1 MKTFIKQL
9 GWFTL
14 LLTLPALVLG
24 TTGVLYLGFGLA
36 RAHQLVEALLR
47 WPLGKLLLSPA
58 VVFGG
63 LALVIA
69 WNAPRACRL
78 SADIYDGQ
86 LIVAASLK
94 LVRAHLVPLA
104 LALLLLVLL
113 LTYTVL
119 EKV

>member
-1 MKTFIKQL
+1 MRTFIKQV
-9 GWFTL
+9 GWFSL
-14 LLTLPALVLG
+14 LLTLPALVLC
-24 TTGVLYLGFGLA
+24 TTGVLHLGFGLA
-36 RAHQLVEALLR
+36 RANQLLEALVR
-47 WPLGKLLLSPA
+47 WPLGKVLLSPV

-86 LIVAASLK
+86 LTVAASLK

-104 LALLLLVLL
+104 LALLLLVVL

-119 EKV
+119 ENV